1 MLSWQK
7 ENLQLRT
14 GYLSALSLTLA
25 MAARAAAAAS
35 TGDAQVP
42 LFTIERS
49 VNGNVVHYDAQLKD
63 GKLDPQQPVVVYWVM
78 GESGRRQE
86 LNFLEKLK
94 AYGFSVVPDKQP
106 EVFRMTLVSDKKRE
120 IRVIHEGSE
129 VRAEA
134 KIGQCSAHLQK
145 IFIESKKS
153 WMMNL
158 PEYAEM
164 IGSDLQTGA
173 ECRERVTPGDR

>member
-1 MLSWQK
+1 
-7 ENLQLRT
+7 LRT
-14 GYLSALSLTLA
+14 GYLSVLSLATALT
-25 MAARAAAAAS
+25 AAAAS
-35 TGDAQVP
+35 AVSAGDIQVP

-49 VNGNVVHYDAQLKD
+49 LNGNVVHYDARLKD
-63 GKLDPQQPVVVYWVM
+63 GKLDPQQPVVAYWVM
-78 GESGRRQE
+78 GGDGHRQE

-94 AYGFSVVPDKQP
+94 AYGFSIFPDKQP
-106 EVFRMTLVSDKKRE
+106 EVFRMTLVSDKKKE
-120 IRVIHEGSE
+120 IRVIHSGTE

-134 KIGQCSAHLQK
+134 QIGRCSAHLQK

-153 WMMNL
+153 WMVNL

-164 IGSDLQTGA
+164 IGSDILTGA